1 MAGGAGFGGSTGVFV
16 WSVQRVDPQ
25 LEGWPLTAEER
36 AYVVKRVEHDRRP
49 GRESLKHLP
58 KWLFGEMAFWG
69 HPSVVLASKLF
80 LNLMLRTSEAA

>member
-1 MAGGAGFGGSTGVFV
+1 M
-16 WSVQRVDPQ
+16 DPQ
-25 LEGWPLTAEER
+25 LEGWPPTAEER

-58 KWLFGEMAFWG
+58 KWLFGEMAIWG